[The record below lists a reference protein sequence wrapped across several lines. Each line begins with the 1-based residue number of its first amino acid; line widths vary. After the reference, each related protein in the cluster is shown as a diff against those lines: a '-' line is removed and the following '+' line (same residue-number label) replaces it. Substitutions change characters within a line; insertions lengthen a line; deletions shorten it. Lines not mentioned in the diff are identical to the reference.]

1 MSKPPTKE
9 IVKPASRS
17 VQRKLPG
24 LVGSILVAV
33 LVLVALFANL
43 LAPYGAKQPVGVPYQ
58 ASSADHW
65 LGTDNFGH
73 DVLSRVVFGA
83 RLSLA
88 AGVVS
93 IALALLLGASL
104 GALSGYLGG
113 WFDLLAMRAID
124 VLLSFPAILVALLI
138 VVALSPST
146 TAVIVA
152 VATINV
158 PLFCRQARAVVL
170 TTKHQDYVLASVAAG
185 AGLGHLLFRVLMPAL
200 IGPMVVLSTLGLG
213 TAILEVAGLSFL
225 GVGGEPDAAEWGV
238 MLRSAKDA
246 LNRAPVVTWL
256 APGLAITASVVGF
269 GLLGDAIRDFCE
281 PSTR

>member
-1 MSKPPTKE
+1 MSTPLAT
-9 IVKPASRS
+9 S
-17 VQRKLPG
+17 RKLKLRPPG
-24 LVGSILVAV
+24 VVGGVLVALLVLVAV
-33 LVLVALFANL
+33 LANV
-43 LAPYGAKQPVGVPYQ
+43 LAPYPARQQVGAPYQ
-58 ASSADHW
+58 PASAQHW
-65 LGTDNFGH
+65 LGTDNFGY

-93 IALALLLGASL
+93 ISLALALGVTLGAV
-104 GALSGYLGG
+104 AGYVGG
-113 WFDLLAMRAID
+113 WVDLLAMRAID

-146 TAVIVA
+146 TAIIVA
-152 VATINV
+152 VAMINV

-185 AGLGHLLFRVLMPAL
+185 AGLPHILFRVLLPAL
-200 IGPMVVLSTLGLG
+200 VGPMVVLSTLGLG

-246 LNRAPVVTWL
+246 LNRAPAVTWL
-256 APGLAITASVVGF
+256 APGLAITGSVVGF

-281 PSTR
+281 PSSR